1 MKYMKYQL
9 YLSYIILSFQI
20 KYNFKTTMSISIE
33 HIVAVNARPS
43 CYICKEEKFLIQEY
57 VIVSTHVHT

>member
-1 MKYMKYQL
+1 
-9 YLSYIILSFQI
+9 
-20 KYNFKTTMSISIE
+20 MSISIE

-43 CYICKEEKFLIQEY
+43 CYIYKEEKLLIQEY